1 WASERASMMLLCRS
15 PSPRELHELRLADAR
30 MTQCWR
36 PGVRSVKHCF
46 SLDYCVSHAHVRTHT
61 HTRAGAHTRTLTH
74 TLSHSWTHHG
84 SQTSGD
90 GRPAY
95 HSSAHIK
102 LC

>member
-61 HTRAGAHTRTLTH
+61 HTRRRAHTSTPQPTH
-74 TLSHSWTHHG
+74 THAQAHTHVHTHTHTQ
-84 SQTSGD
+84 SLLRFT
-90 GRPAY
+90 
-95 HSSAHIK
+95 
-102 LC
+102 LFVLF